1 MRKQTFSHTIR
12 QWKRNHAVN
21 DSISALK
28 HKQLLN
34 ATTLT
39 RPEHVRWSVRHQIS
53 TRESMFRMRSIV
65 FRVCWLVSSSSYA
78 RSMTRMHTVLLET
91 IPNRSKPCGISS
103 ESFKFCWKLFKIGQN
118 RTECVA
124 NPSNSAKISAVFL
137 NSACFYQSHH
147 GINSKKNLLQSRFRC
162 HRHRRFN
169 SNQIRFRIAV
179 AIDGIPGIPLR
190 SRCPHSRRFIAP
202 ISACS
207 VDLWQSECHQKTE
220 NHKGIRQHFHTQ
232 RL

>member
-53 TRESMFRMRSIV
+53 TRESMFRMRSFL
-65 FRVCWLVSSSSYA
+65 FRVCWCDNFVKKSGALILK
-78 RSMTRMHTVLLET
+78 RLLHTVLLET

-103 ESFKFCWKLFKIGQN
+103 ESF
-118 RTECVA
+118 
-124 NPSNSAKISAVFL
+124 NSAENCSKSVKTARSVSQILLEVFPNSACFYH

-147 GINSKKNLLQSRFRC
+147 VINSKKNLLRTFQVS
-162 HRHRRFN
+162 
-169 SNQIRFRIAV
+169 
-179 AIDGIPGIPLR
+179 PTP
-190 SRCPHSRRFIAP
+190 
-202 ISACS
+202 
-207 VDLWQSECHQKTE
+207 
-220 NHKGIRQHFHTQ
+220 
-232 RL
+232 